1 MPPPVRAAGSH
12 PLGRQPVS
20 STPSAPPSRG
30 AHDPGPV
37 PGQPPVAPPPP
48 ARARLSRLAP
58 RAALFAVLAAG
69 TSGCTS
75 NAFTR
80 LGWPEPITKQG
91 EVALTLWQGSWIAA
105 WAVGAV
111 VWGMIVW
118 AIIFHRKK
126 RASAPPPQQVRYNLP
141 IEMLYTVVPF
151 IMIGVLFFF
160 TARDENYIDKLS
172 AHPDVTVVVTGF
184 QWSWQFKYT
193 DYPVPGSPTR
203 FVTMNG
209 QPWTPQTGSS
219 QIPLLV
225 IPKDRTVRFD
235 LLSTDVVH
243 AFWIVPFEFKRDLIP
258 GHPNHFEVTP
268 TRTGTYIGHCT
279 ELCGLY
285 HSRMLFR
292 VKIVTPAQFSQW
304 IHTQQV
310 LQQRSGGAQ

>member
-1 MPPPVRAAGSH
+1 
-12 PLGRQPVS
+12 VS

-37 PGQPPVAPPPP
+37 PGQPPVAPPRG
-48 ARARLSRLAP
+48 RARLNRLAP
-58 RAALFAVLAAG
+58 RAALFVVLAVG

-80 LGWPEPITKQG
+80 MGWPDPITKQG
-91 EVALTLWQGSWIAA
+91 QVALTLWQGSWVAA

-111 VWGMIVW
+111 VWGMTIW

-126 RASAPPPQQVRYNLP
+126 RASGGAPPQQVRYNLP

-172 AHPDVTVVVTGF
+172 DHPDVTVNVIGF
-184 QWSWQFKYT
+184 QWSWQFQYK
-193 DYPVPGSPTR
+193 DYPVPGSPTGY
-203 FVTMNG
+203 VTMNG
-209 QPWTPQTGSS
+209 EPWTPQTGSS
-219 QIPLLV
+219 ELPVLV
-225 IPKDRTVRFD
+225 IPKNETVRFN
-235 LLSTDVVH
+235 LVSTDVVH

-304 IHTQQV
+304 IHLQQA

>member
-1 MPPPVRAAGSH
+1 
-12 PLGRQPVS
+12 VS

-30 AHDPGPV
+30 AHDPGLV
-37 PGQPPVAPPPP
+37 PGQPPVAAPPRG
-48 ARARLSRLAP
+48 RARLRRLAP
-58 RAALFAVLAAG
+58 CAALFAVLAVG

-80 LGWPEPITKQG
+80 MGWPEPITKQG
-91 EVALTLWQGSWIAA
+91 QVALTLWQGSWAAA

-111 VWGMIVW
+111 VWGMTIW

-126 RASAPPPQQVRYNLP
+126 RASGSAPPQQVRYNLP

-172 AHPDVTVVVTGF
+172 AHPDVTVIVVGS
-184 QWSWQFKYT
+184 QWTWQFQ
-193 DYPVPGSPTR
+193 YPGYKVPGSPTGD
-203 FVTMNG
+203 VTMNG
-209 QPWTPQTGSS
+209 EPWSPQAGNS
-219 QIPLLV
+219 QLPVLV
-225 IPKDRTVRFD
+225 IPRDRTVRFD
-235 LLSTDVVH
+235 LVSIDVVH

-268 TRTGTYIGHCT
+268 TRLGTWIGHCT

-304 IHTQQV
+304 IHLQQA
-310 LQQRSGGAQ
+310 LQQRAGGAQ